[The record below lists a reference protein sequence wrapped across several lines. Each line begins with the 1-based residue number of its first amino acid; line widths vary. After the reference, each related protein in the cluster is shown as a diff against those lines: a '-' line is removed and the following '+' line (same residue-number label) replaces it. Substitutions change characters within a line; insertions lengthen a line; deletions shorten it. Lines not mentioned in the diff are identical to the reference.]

1 MYFEELKQN
10 LIGLVKESQLKLGY
24 SDTSCNLYYPAEALN
39 HLLGT
44 ELPISQLETA
54 LQEFGTYAAEEL
66 GIVTFSRKGELFC
79 LTVPKEGAAY
89 VHEHVENNGFL
100 EAFIFYGLLFYTAT
114 NLSNK
119 LGAKWEN
126 SRLRKKAEK
135 EGMSPAEYAK
145 KDIPKMFLLEIEN
158 RSNDRNCLSGY
169 LTMCVKEKIISR
181 AQANAILEDFGKK

>member
-1 MYFEELKQN
+1 MRLLIWCLCAFVFEMVH
-10 LIGLVKESQLKLGY
+10 II
-24 SDTSCNLYYPAEALN
+24 LN
-39 HLLGT
+39 KSGFH
-44 ELPISQLETA
+44 
-54 LQEFGTYAAEEL
+54 F
-66 GIVTFSRKGELFC
+66 
-79 LTVPKEGAAY
+79 
-89 VHEHVENNGFL
+89 GFL

-158 RSNDRNCLSGY
+158 RSNDRNSLSGY

>member
-1 MYFEELKQN
+1 MRLLIWCLCAFVFEMVH
-10 LIGLVKESQLKLGY
+10 IKLNKSGF
-24 SDTSCNLYYPAEALN
+24 
-39 HLLGT
+39 H
-44 ELPISQLETA
+44 
-54 LQEFGTYAAEEL
+54 F
-66 GIVTFSRKGELFC
+66 
-79 LTVPKEGAAY
+79 
-89 VHEHVENNGFL
+89 GFL

-158 RSNDRNCLSGY
+158 RLFYFVFYRRCKHRCFRISYNKSNSRIR
-169 LTMCVKEKIISR
+169 EK
-181 AQANAILEDFGKK
+181 